1 MQTNLTKAKIKA
13 GKPALG
19 VMLNFPSPAVVE
31 VCGYAG
37 LDFIVIDAEHGPMDP
52 ETTESMVRAAEL
64 TGITP
69 LARIGQNV
77 QQYILRYLDA
87 GVMGVQMPWVNT
99 KADAEAVIRSVK
111 YTPIGKRGL
120 AGVRVAQYGLTA
132 PLPQYIQQA
141 NQETMIITQVE
152 TVEAVETLPQVLE
165 LEPIDVIFIGPTDLS
180 VSMGFPGRPSEPVVQ
195 AAIDSVIKQSLEAGK
210 AVGTIARD
218 SEHAKQLIDKG
229 VTYLAG
235 TVVTLLGNSLKHFR
249 SATPR

>member
-1 MQTNLTKAKIKA
+1 MRKNSAKALIKA

-19 VMLNFPSPAVVE
+19 VMLNFPSPAVIE

-37 LDFIVIDAEHGPMDP
+37 LDFVVIDAEHGPMDP
-52 ETTESMVRAAEL
+52 ETTESMVRAAEVS
-64 TGITP
+64 GITP

-99 KADAEAVIRSVK
+99 RADAEAVIRSVK
-111 YTPIGKRGL
+111 YVPVGKRGL
-120 AGVRVAQYGLTA
+120 AGVRVAQYGLTT
-132 PLPQYIQQA
+132 PLPQYMQEA

-152 TVEAVETLPQVLE
+152 TVEAVQNLPQVLE
-165 LEPIDVIFIGPTDLS
+165 LEPIDVFFIGPTDLS
-180 VSMGFPGRPSEPVVQ
+180 VSMGYPGRPTEPVVQ
-195 AAIDSVIKQSLEAGK
+195 AAIDSVIRQSLAAGK

-218 SEHAKQLIDKG
+218 GEHAKQLIDKG

-235 TVVTLLGNSLKHFR
+235 TVVTLLGNSLKQFR
-249 SATPR
+249 AAVPK